1 MRIAFFVSE
10 YYPRIVGGLG
20 TYAVELTRQFIEL
33 GHDVV
38 VFTLNPGR
46 QLLTH
51 ELWRGIFIHRPQI
64 VDLSSVFPL
73 FVTEDLRRWG
83 QNLQFFC
90 DIFSY
95 NHLSASKFVNEM
107 IRKEHEEYDIV
118 AVHDWLASVSGL
130 IIKKEIPEMPMV
142 YHVHSTEQQRSQG
155 LGSEVIRY
163 FERSTAETAD
173 TVVTVSY
180 AMKDYIGTLGYPKE
194 KIRVAWN
201 GVDPNKYSMDEIKP
215 GEVEALKERYKI
227 APDEQVMLF
236 VGRLTRVKGAANLIQ
251 AMPQVL
257 SMFPRARLIIL
268 GLGEEY
274 VDLVQLTR
282 RLGIEDKV
290 IFRAEFV
297 SEHERIVHYAMSDIC
312 VFPSITEPF
321 GIVSLEAMAMGKPVV
336 VGARGVSGF
345 REQIV
350 SVDPGRTGVHVNG
363 EDPTDIAWGLK
374 EALVDPDRAKTW
386 GENGVRRVKQYFTW
400 KAVAENTIDIYSETI
415 KMMEPTFA
423 RAK

>member
-1 MRIAFFVSE
+1 MRIAFFVAE

-51 ELWRGIFIHRPQI
+51 ELWRGIFVHRPQI
-64 VDLSSVFPL
+64 VDLSSIFPL

-107 IRKEHEEYDIV
+107 IRKEHEKYDIV
-118 AVHDWLASVSGL
+118 AVHDWLSSVSGL
-130 IIKKEIPEMPMV
+130 IVKKEIPEMPLV

-155 LGSEVIRY
+155 LGSEVIRH
-163 FERSTAETAD
+163 FERNAAETAD
-173 TVVTVSY
+173 TVITVSY

-201 GVDPNKYSMDEIKP
+201 GVDINKYSMDAIKP
-215 GEVEALKERYKI
+215 GEVEALKERYRI
-227 APDEQVMLF
+227 APDEQVILF
-236 VGRLTRVKGAANLIQ
+236 VGRLTRVKGAANLVQ

-257 SMFPRARLIIL
+257 SMFPHARLLIL

-274 VDLVQLTR
+274 ADLVQLSR
-282 RLGIEDKV
+282 RLGIEDRV
-290 IFRAEFV
+290 VFRAEFV
-297 SEHERIVHYAMSDIC
+297 SEHERIVHYAMSDVC

-336 VGARGVSGF
+336 VGAKGVSGF
-345 REQIV
+345 REQV
-350 SVDPGRTGVHVNG
+350 VPVDPDRTGVHVNG
-363 EDPTDIAWGLK
+363 EEPNDIAWGLK
-374 EALVDPDRAKTW
+374 EALVDPDRAKKW
-386 GENGVRRVKQYFTW
+386 GENGVRRVRQYFTW
-400 KAVAENTIDIYSETI
+400 KAAAENTISIYNETL
-415 KMMEPTFA
+415 E
-423 RAK
+423 RAGRPE